1 MRWSPSLD
9 ATQRRAI
16 LWGMRR
22 NPAGWTVTQTTAMH
36 WLQRANLKTARAW
49 RLKSGRR

>member
-1 MRWSPSLD
+1 MDEVRSAEWMTDSQRVRDELGELD

-36 WLQRANLKTARAW
+36 
-49 RLKSGRR
+49 